1 MAQLLRN
8 DRGFV
13 RSAPASFSAE
23 NMIDA
28 MSEAGFAE
36 VAVVW
41 RMFADTILLAFTPN
55 KEA

>member
-1 MAQLLRN
+1 MAQLFCN

-13 RSAPASFSAE
+13 RSAPARFSAE

-41 RMFADTILLAFTPN
+41 RMFADTILLAFTPA
-55 KEA
+55 KDA

>member
-1 MAQLLRN
+1 MK
-8 DRGFV
+8 
-13 RSAPASFSAE
+13 SAGEDVEYEHSAE

-41 RMFADTILLAFTPN
+41 RMFADTILLAFTPT
-55 KEA
+55 KDA